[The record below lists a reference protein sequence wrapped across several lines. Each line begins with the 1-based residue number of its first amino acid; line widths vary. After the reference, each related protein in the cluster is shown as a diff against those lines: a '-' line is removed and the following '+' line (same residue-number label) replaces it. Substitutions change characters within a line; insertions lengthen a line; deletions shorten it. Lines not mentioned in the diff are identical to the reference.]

1 VRQMLV
7 DGLVVFV
14 LLSVFIIRL
23 NFVQQRQM
31 KRLEDLIKY
40 QEKTI
45 NLMKKRE
52 AENYLRLK
60 KLENR

>member
-1 VRQMLV
+1 MLV
-7 DGLVVFV
+7 DGLVAFV

-31 KRLEDLIKY
+31 KRLEGLIKY

>member
-1 VRQMLV
+1 MLV
-7 DGLVVFV
+7 DGLVAFV

-31 KRLEDLIKY
+31 KRLEDLIKH

>member
-1 VRQMLV
+1 MLV
-7 DGLVVFV
+7 DGLVAFV

>member
-1 VRQMLV
+1 MRQMLV
-7 DGLVVFV
+7 DGLVAFV

-31 KRLEDLIKY
+31 KRLEELIKY

>member
-7 DGLVVFV
+7 DGLVAFV

-31 KRLEDLIKY
+31 KRLEGLIKY